1 LKVRNRLRRG
11 ATTLEVLT
19 AASISTLVLF
29 GAILA
34 FLSGMGSWAK
44 GSGRIASETR
54 SQSAIRAISQQLRE
68 AMSVTVDEDGL
79 GLNYRFPKVDGDGNY
94 IVPAEW
100 DGIERRIEYK
110 SGAIQIIVEGNKH
123 IVCTGVTLSDPL
135 RDPND
140 DKYKIFTKGP
150 GAITRQV
157 TVQIVSQHT
166 GKMDGYERARIRETI
181 YLRNI
186 PAITR

>member
-1 LKVRNRLRRG
+1 MNHRFRRRRG

-34 FLSGMGSWAK
+34 FLSGMSSWAK
-44 GSGRIASETR
+44 GSGRIASETK
-54 SQSAIRAISQQLRE
+54 SQNAIRAISQQLRE
-68 AMSVTVDEDGL
+68 AMAVTVDENGL
-79 GLNYRFPKVDGDGNY
+79 GLSYRFPKVDGDGNY

-100 DGIERRIEYK
+100 DGIDRRIEYK
-110 SGAIQIIVEGNKH
+110 SGAIQIAVDGVSHTI
-123 IVCTGVTLSDPL
+123 CTGVTLSDPL
-135 RDPND
+135 RDPGN
-140 DKYKIFTKGP
+140 DKYKVFTKGA
-150 GAITRQV
+150 GTITRQV

-166 GKMDGYERARIRETI
+166 GNKDGYERARIRETI